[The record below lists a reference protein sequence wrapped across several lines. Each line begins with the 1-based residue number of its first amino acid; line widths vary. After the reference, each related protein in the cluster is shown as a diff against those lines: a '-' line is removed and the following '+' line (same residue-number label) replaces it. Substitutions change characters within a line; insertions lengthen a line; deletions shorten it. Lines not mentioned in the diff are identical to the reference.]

1 MKWVTTGTG
10 KTGKYLNIL
19 ELISVL
25 EDALEILLFYVF
37 KYNTGNILKMYRKV
51 LEFETQ
57 YVPIF
62 S

>member
-37 KYNTGNILKMYRKV
+37 KYNTGNILKMYSKV